1 MERRMA
7 GDGDGGDFMERRHA
21 EGILRGTC
29 QGGTAHPPFSMYGR
43 RGAFYGVLPFH
54 AGKCPRKGREG
65 EPWRLFTAAEVHHF
79 SDALGDHNA
88 IHQGSQPI
96 VSGFQLLVSLV
107 AMYPGKAIRL
117 RFHHPVRAGE
127 MVYLKKEGDQLL
139 GYTDTLCFAGE
150 WQRNGSRE

>member
-1 MERRMA
+1 MA
-7 GDGDGGDFMERRHA
+7 A
-21 EGILRGTC
+21 V
-29 QGGTAHPPFSMYGR
+29 Y
-43 RGAFYGVLPFH
+43 
-54 AGKCPRKGREG
+54 RKGG
-65 EPWRLFTAAEVHHF
+65 P
-79 SDALGDHNA
+79 SLGDHNA

-107 AMYPGKAIRL
+107 AMYPGEAIRL

-150 WQRNGSRE
+150 WQRKGSRE

>member
-1 MERRMA
+1 MA
-7 GDGDGGDFMERRHA
+7 GDGDGGDFMERRHV

-29 QGGTAHPPFSMYGR
+29 QGGTAHPPFGMYGR
-43 RGAFYGVLPFH
+43 R
-54 AGKCPRKGREG
+54 G
-65 EPWRLFTAAEVHHF
+65 EPWRLFTAEEVHHF

-150 WQRNGSRE
+150 WQRKGSRK

>member
-1 MERRMA
+1 MEEQMRMLCGVWKDA
-7 GDGDGGDFMERRHA
+7 WQGMVMAEISWKEGTPKASCGVHVKEGRLIRLSACTDGGE
-21 EGILRGTC
+21 L
-29 QGGTAHPPFSMYGR
+29 SM
-43 RGAFYGVLPFH
+43 VLLPFH

-65 EPWRLFTAAEVHHF
+65 EPWRLFTAKEV
-79 SDALGDHNA
+79 
-88 IHQGSQPI
+88 HQGSQPI

-150 WQRNGSRE
+150 WQRKGSRE

>member
-1 MERRMA
+1 MV
-7 GDGDGGDFMERRHA
+7 
-21 EGILRGTC
+21 L
-29 QGGTAHPPFSMYGR
+29 
-43 RGAFYGVLPFH
+43 LPFH

-65 EPWRLFTAAEVHHF
+65 EPWRLFTAEEVHHF

-88 IHQGSQPI
+88 IHQGVQPI

-150 WQRNGSRE
+150 WQRKGSRE

>member
-1 MERRMA
+1 MV
-7 GDGDGGDFMERRHA
+7 
-21 EGILRGTC
+21 L
-29 QGGTAHPPFSMYGR
+29 
-43 RGAFYGVLPFH
+43 LPFH

-65 EPWRLFTAAEVHHF
+65 EPWRLFTAEEVHHF

-96 VSGFQLLVSLV
+96 VSGFQLLVSLA
-107 AMYPGKAIRL
+107 AMYPRKAIRL

-150 WQRNGSRE
+150 WQQKGSRE

>member
-1 MERRMA
+1 MA
-7 GDGDGGDFMERRHA
+7 GDGDGGDFLERRHA
-21 EGILRGTC
+21 EGFLRGAC
-29 QGGTAHPPFSMYGR
+29 QRGAAHPPFSRHRR
-43 RGAFYGVLPFH
+43 RGTFYGAPSFPS
-54 AGKCPRKGREG
+54 GKCPRKEREG
-65 EPWRLFTAAEVHHF
+65 KPWRLFTAEEVHHF

-96 VSGFQLLVSLV
+96 VSGFQLLVSLA

-150 WQRNGSRE
+150 WQRKGSRE

>member
-1 MERRMA
+1 MV
-7 GDGDGGDFMERRHA
+7 
-21 EGILRGTC
+21 L
-29 QGGTAHPPFSMYGR
+29 
-43 RGAFYGVLPFH
+43 LPFH
-54 AGKCPRKGREG
+54 VGKCPRKERKG
-65 EPWRLFTAAEVHHF
+65 EPWRLFTAEEVHHF

-117 RFHHPVRAGE
+117 RFHHPVRGGE

-150 WQRNGSRE
+150 WQRKGSRK